1 MTLLSDINHRSLV
14 ADIRAISGQITALK
28 RVLRATWQRPM
39 QSEQRELARLKQRVT
54 ELCAL
59 RAFTRGK
66 LHRRR
71 APRGAPSNWN
81 ALEYQQRIAERL
93 GPSYSNAL
101 EQSA

>member
-1 MTLLSDINHRSLV
+1 MTPLSDINHRSLV

-28 RVLRATWQRPM
+28 RLLRATWQVPM
-39 QSEQRELARLKQRVT
+39 ASEQRELVRLKQRAT
-54 ELCAL
+54 ELCV
-59 RAFTRGK
+59 K
-66 LHRRR
+66 LPGRR